1 MNKQNLRFEY
11 KDEEFSANNMAHAY
25 TRFLDEAWGTQYVNY
40 LESQGLKNV
49 SIYAVEDLEEVE
61 EDGYYRL
68 IQKLE
73 NESILK
79 FEVWKNENGYY
90 RGLCS
95 EVKDS
100 DE

>member
-1 MNKQNLRFEY
+1 M
-11 KDEEFSANNMAHAY
+11 
-25 TRFLDEAWGTQYVNY
+25 
-40 LESQGLKNV
+40 

-95 EVKDS
+95 EVEDS
-100 DE
+100 DD

>member
-1 MNKQNLRFEY
+1 M
-11 KDEEFSANNMAHAY
+11 
-25 TRFLDEAWGTQYVNY
+25 NY

-79 FEVWKNENGYY
+79 FEVWENENGYY

-95 EVKDS
+95 ELEDM
-100 DE
+100 

>member
-1 MNKQNLRFEY
+1 M
-11 KDEEFSANNMAHAY
+11 
-25 TRFLDEAWGTQYVNY
+25 
-40 LESQGLKNV
+40 

-79 FEVWKNENGYY
+79 FEVWENENGYY

-95 EVKDS
+95 ELEDM
-100 DE
+100 